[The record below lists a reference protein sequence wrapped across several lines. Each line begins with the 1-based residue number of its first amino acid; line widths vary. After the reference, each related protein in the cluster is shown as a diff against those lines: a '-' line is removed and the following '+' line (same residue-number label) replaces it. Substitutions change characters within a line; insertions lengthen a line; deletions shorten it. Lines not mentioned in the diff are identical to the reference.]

1 MVMVITIIMI
11 VTTYLLAIMIQHKGD
26 GDGGDYDGN
35 DGDGDDGYNAKEN

>member
-1 MVMVITIIMI
+1 
-11 VTTYLLAIMIQHKGD
+11 MIQHKGD